1 MQIVP
6 TPDLAHAKTLAKRA
20 GALRA
25 PAVYM
30 PAALAQVEELTQKII
45 GCAIEVHRLL
55 GPGLL
60 ESVYRECMMIEM
72 RQAHLRV
79 ESERHVPLE
88 YKGQHISGGLKL
100 DLLVENCVV
109 VELKAVE
116 RLHPIHSAQVITY
129 LKLTGH
135 PAALLMN
142 FNCAT
147 LKAGLKRL
155 DHPDR
160 YVQKTF

>member
-1 MQIVP
+1 MIIE
-6 TPDLAHAKTLAKRA
+6 TKR
-20 GALRA
+20 
-25 PAVYM
+25 
-30 PAALAQVEELTQKII
+30 E
-45 GCAIEVHRLL
+45 
-55 GPGLL
+55 
-60 ESVYRECMMIEM
+60 
-72 RQAHLRV
+72 HLRV
-79 ESERHVPLE
+79 ESERYVHLE
-88 YKGQHISGGLKL
+88 YRGQRIRCELKL